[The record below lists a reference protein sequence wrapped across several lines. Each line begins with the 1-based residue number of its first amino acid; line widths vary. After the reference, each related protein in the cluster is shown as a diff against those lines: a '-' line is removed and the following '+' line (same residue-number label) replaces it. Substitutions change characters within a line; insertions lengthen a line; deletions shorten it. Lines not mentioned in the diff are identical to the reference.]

1 MVLIFRK
8 LSIGSPKSAVNLEP
22 LLYEHLIL
30 GSDNKNLW
38 YNMVLTLTCVFDLEI
53 QTLALTADVSSIA
66 GTVVSWKINDG
77 YKMFSRLS
85 GADTPT

>member
-1 MVLIFRK
+1 M
-8 LSIGSPKSAVNLEP
+8 NLEP
-22 LLYEHLIL
+22 LLHEHLIL
-30 GSDNKNLW
+30 GSDSKNLW
-38 YNMVLTLTCVFDLEI
+38 YNMVLTLTCVFDQEI

-66 GTVVSWKINDG
+66 GTVVSWKINDD